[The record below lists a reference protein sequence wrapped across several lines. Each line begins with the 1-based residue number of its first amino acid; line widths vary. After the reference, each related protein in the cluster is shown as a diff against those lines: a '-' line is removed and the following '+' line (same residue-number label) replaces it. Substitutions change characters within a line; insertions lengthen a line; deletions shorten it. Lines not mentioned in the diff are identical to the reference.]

1 MNISQMHERLR
12 TELLRRVQRGSLTVS
27 LLSRQTGFGRSH
39 ISNFLHARSQLS
51 IEAVDR
57 ILAAQDLVAEDLIH
71 LGANALTA
79 NQDTHP
85 AIVPVVSHS
94 TALYEPAIRPGAKQ
108 MLLHLPPGALGSLRA
123 NPVKSRRRWD
133 RFVAVRI
140 DRHDAEPMHPLLYED
155 AIAVIDRHYNS
166 LRPHHEPTPNLYAVR
181 ENTRLVLRYAEY
193 TSTRLVLRPISI
205 NAPVNLIEIDPEAS
219 PGEYIAGRVAF
230 IFNKV

>member
-1 MNISQMHERLR
+1 MNISQMHDRLR

-51 IEAVDR
+51 TDAVDR
-57 ILAAQDLVAEDLIH
+57 ILAAQDLAAEDLIH
-71 LGANALTA
+71 LGANLMTA
-79 NQDTHP
+79 KQDLAP
-85 AIVPVVSHS
+85 VDVPVVSHS
-94 TALYEPAIRPGAKQ
+94 TALYEPSIRPGAKQ
-108 MLLHLPPGALGSLRA
+108 MMVQLPPGALSSLRVT
-123 NPVKSRRRWD
+123 PVRSRRGWE
-133 RFVAVRI
+133 RFVAIRI
-140 DRHDAEPMHPLLYED
+140 DGRDAEPMHPLLYED

-166 LRPHHEPTPNLYAVR
+166 LRPQREATPNVYAVR

-193 TSTRLVLRPISI
+193 TSTRLVLRPLSI
-205 NAPVNLIEIDPEAS
+205 NARVNLIEIDPDAS

>member
-27 LLSRQTGFGRSH
+27 LLSRKTGFGRSH

-51 IEAVDR
+51 IDALDR
-57 ILAAQDLVAEDLIH
+57 LLAAQDLVAEDLIH
-71 LGANALTA
+71 FGANALTA
-79 NQDTHP
+79 NQDTPP
-85 AIVPVVSHS
+85 AAVPVVSHS
-94 TALYEPAIRPGAKQ
+94 TALYEPSIRPGAKQ
-108 MLLHLPPGALGSLRA
+108 MMLQLPPGALRSLRA
-123 NPVKSRRRWD
+123 SPVGSRRGWE
-133 RFVAVRI
+133 RFVAVRV
-140 DRHDAEPMHPLLYED
+140 DRRDAEPMHPLLSED

-166 LRPHHEPTPNLYAVR
+166 LRPHREPTPNLYAVR

-193 TSTRLVLRPISI
+193 TSTRLVLRPLSI
-205 NAPVNLIEIDPEAS
+205 NARVNLIEIDPDAS